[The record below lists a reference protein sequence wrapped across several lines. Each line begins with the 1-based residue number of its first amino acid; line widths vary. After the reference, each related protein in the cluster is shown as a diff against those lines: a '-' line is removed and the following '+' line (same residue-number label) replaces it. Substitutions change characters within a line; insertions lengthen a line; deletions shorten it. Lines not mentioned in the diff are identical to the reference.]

1 MLHALYILAFAI
13 LAFLA
18 VRNLI
23 RNLILLGTDARR
35 EPHPRYA
42 DGSSN
47 PNAYSAPHPEML
59 DEAGRIVSEPLLV
72 MKSITLEDARQQLD
86 ALFDGSASSSSE
98 TSDEE
103 G

>member
-23 RNLILLGTDARR
+23 QNLMLLGTDARR
-35 EPHPRYA
+35 DPRQRY
-42 DGSSN
+42 DEGSSSTT
-47 PNAYSAPHPEML
+47 YSTPHPEML
-59 DEAGRIVSEPLLV
+59 DEMGRVVSEPLLV
-72 MKSITLEDARQQLD
+72 MKSITLEDAREQLD
-86 ALFDGSASSSSE
+86 ALFDGSSSASSE
-98 TSDEE
+98 TSDED